1 MAADYPGKQS
11 YEKVS
16 IQLGSPF
23 TQAQVDD
30 VVVEDSMDISWDEED
45 LGVVRAQLSSLLP
58 CYGSWHLLWR
68 SGSSS
73 GSG

>member
-23 TQAQVDD
+23 TQGQVDD

-58 CYGSWHLLWR
+58 CYEYSSWHLLCP
-68 SGSSS
+68 
-73 GSG
+73 

>member
-16 IQLGSPF
+16 IQLNSPF
-23 TQAQVDD
+23 TQGQVDD

-58 CYGSWHLLWR
+58 C
-68 SGSSS
+68 
-73 GSG
+73 

>member
-1 MAADYPGKQS
+1 MAADYPGKQI

-58 CYGSWHLLWR
+58 SYE
-68 SGSSS
+68 
-73 GSG
+73 